1 MNATAVKIDVTAEAE
16 DPALFRQSP
25 NTCGRLDYAFNDA
38 GTSMLLPIIDETTTD
53 FCRVSGAWI
62 PMC

>member
-16 DPALFRQSP
+16 DRVPSSKSP

-38 GTSMLLPIIDETTTD
+38 GTSMLLPIIDATTTD
-53 FCRVSGAWI
+53 FCRVSGVWI